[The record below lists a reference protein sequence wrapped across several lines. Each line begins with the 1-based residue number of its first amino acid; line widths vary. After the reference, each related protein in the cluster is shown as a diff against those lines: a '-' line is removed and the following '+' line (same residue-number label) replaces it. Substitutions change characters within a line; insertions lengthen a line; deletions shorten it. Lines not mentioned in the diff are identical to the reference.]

1 MQVTRQD
8 QSIFFQ
14 AMSAN
19 VQPLLQQVG
28 SPSGQSDSSTRIST
42 PAELKLERSGVRS
55 PLSLAHHQ
63 QQQQH
68 QQQPQPQHQPQ
79 QQQQH
84 HQQLMDYGL
93 GRMST
98 NSMLGMT
105 TAGTGS
111 HLLNN
116 NLGAIEN
123 GGAPRMASPSN
134 NSSNNNNEQQLLSPN
149 GHQAVAGAVQSQG
162 LSSFSR
168 NLSTVSDP

>member
-1 MQVTRQD
+1 
-8 QSIFFQ
+8 
-14 AMSAN
+14 MSAN

-55 PLSLAHHQ
+55 PLSLAHHHQ
-63 QQQQH
+63 QQQQQ
-68 QQQPQPQHQPQ
+68 QQQPQPQHQQ

-105 TAGTGS
+105 AGGGTGG

-134 NSSNNNNEQQLLSPN
+134 NSSNNTNGNNNNNEQQLLSPN
-149 GHQAVAGAVQSQG
+149 GHQAVAVAAAVQSQG

-168 NLSTVSDP
+168 NLSSDFRH